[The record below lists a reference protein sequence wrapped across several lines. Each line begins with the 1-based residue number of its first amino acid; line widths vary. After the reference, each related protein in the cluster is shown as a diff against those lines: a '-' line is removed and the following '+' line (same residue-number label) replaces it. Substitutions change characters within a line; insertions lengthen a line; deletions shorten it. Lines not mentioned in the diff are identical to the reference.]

1 MNTETNSATVYLI
14 DDELAIRDSMTY
26 LIESAGLKTKSYESA
41 EAFLN
46 DHEQI
51 MPGCLLLDVRMPSMS
66 GLELQEKLAQRNI
79 YIPIIFISG
88 NADIPETA
96 SAFRAGALDFFEK
109 PFDHDT
115 LLQRIYEAIDKD
127 AEFRNR
133 NSEMEK
139 IKSCFDRLTQREK
152 EVLKLIID
160 NNSSKQVAKQ
170 LAISPRT
177 IDAHRA
183 RIMEKMQANN
193 VVGLVAKV
201 MSYPYLYES

>member
-1 MNTETNSATVYLI
+1 MNTEKNSATVYLI

-26 LIESAGLKTKSYESA
+26 LIESAGLKIKSYESA

-51 MPGCLLLDVRMPSMS
+51 QPGCLLLDVRMPAMS
-66 GLELQEKLAQRNI
+66 GLELQEELAKRNI
-79 YIPIIFISG
+79 RIPIIFISG

-96 SAFRAGALDFFEK
+96 TAFRAGALDFIEK
-109 PFDHDT
+109 PFDHAT
-115 LLQRIYEAIDKD
+115 LLQRIHEAIDKD
-127 AEFRNR
+127 IEARNR
-133 NSEMEK
+133 NSEIEK
-139 IKSCFDRLTQREK
+139 IQTCFDRLTQREK

-193 VVGLVAKV
+193 IVGLVAKV
-201 MSYPYLYES
+201 MSYPCLYER